1 MNTSAK
7 VVIIMALAMGIGDVA
22 AWAQQGSANNPGQA
36 QTDPMRN
43 PAGDPTTN
51 TLVPFGVNPPVP
63 DTSTPQAADR
73 ARPPTTTEKIP
84 VPQGNFTS
92 GSASPAVSAPRND
105 TPAGE

>member
-1 MNTSAK
+1 MHTGIK
-7 VVIIMALAMGIGDVA
+7 VVIVVLAMGVGDFA
-22 AWAQQGSANNPGQA
+22 AWAQGSANNPGQA
-36 QTDPMRN
+36 QTDPMGK

-63 DTSTPQAADR
+63 DSSTPQAADS

-92 GSASPAVSAPRND
+92 GSASPAVSAPTND
-105 TPAGE
+105 KPAGQ